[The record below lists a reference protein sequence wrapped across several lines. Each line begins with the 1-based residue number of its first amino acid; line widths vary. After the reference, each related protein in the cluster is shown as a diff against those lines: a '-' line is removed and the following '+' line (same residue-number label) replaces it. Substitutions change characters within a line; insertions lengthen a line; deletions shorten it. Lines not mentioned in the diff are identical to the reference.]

1 MLRSIT
7 HACTFHDVTT
17 HNPNPNPRCYVAST
31 MPARS
36 TTSLHPTPT
45 PPPLG
50 NLRGR
55 RTGKRPFRSVCS
67 GRSYLR
73 DTPTPRGNLLTGAK
87 KPHVSRAN
95 TLGRASLRRLEPT
108 TNNKQQPINKQQT
121 TTNNNNNSDNNNNN
135 NNQQQPT
142 TTTTTATATAT
153 TTTTIT
159 TTTTTTTQ
167 RPRLRQVPELQDDG
181 CSHVIVGHQACFV
194 PLLFEC
200 CSEKKR
206 QKIYLSST
214 LVHIFKSLRFI

>member
-17 HNPNPNPRCYVAST
+17 HNPNPNPRCYGAST

-108 TNNKQQPINKQQT
+108 TNNKQQPINKQPT
-121 TTNNNNNSDNNNNN
+121 TTNNNNNNNNNSDNNNNN
-135 NNQQQPT
+135 NNKNKNNNNNNNSNSNSNNNNNNNNNSET
-142 TTTTTATATAT
+142 ETAPG
-153 TTTTIT
+153 
-159 TTTTTTTQ
+159 
-167 RPRLRQVPELQDDG
+167 PRIARRWMFACHCRTSGVLR
-181 CSHVIVGHQACFV
+181 SFTFRM
-194 PLLFEC
+194 LLRKET
-200 CSEKKR
+200 SEN
-206 QKIYLSST
+206 
-214 LVHIFKSLRFI
+214 IFI